1 MTSSDRL
8 GGDYILYTPS
18 SYLLLLVVPLLSLS
32 LHHVDKSIE
41 YYELAS
47 KQGIALMKKKK
58 KRKEPGKQE
67 GRGKGSGGWMSSIGG
82 AIVRDVTHSRVH

>member
-1 MTSSDRL
+1 MTSSIPL
-8 GGDYILYTPS
+8 HHTFSFS
-18 SYLLLLVVPLLSLS
+18 SSSFSLS

-58 KRKEPGKQE
+58 KKKEPGKQE

>member
-1 MTSSDRL
+1 MVITSSIPL
-8 GGDYILYTPS
+8 HHTFFS
-18 SYLLLLVVPLLSLS
+18 SSFSLS

-47 KQGIALMKKKK
+47 KQGIALMKKK

-82 AIVRDVTHSRVH
+82 AIVRDVTHSCVH

>member
-1 MTSSDRL
+1 MASSIPLHHTSSSSS
-8 GGDYILYTPS
+8 LY
-18 SYLLLLVVPLLSLS
+18 

-58 KRKEPGKQE
+58 KKEPGKQE

-82 AIVRDVTHSRVH
+82 AIVRDLTHSRVH